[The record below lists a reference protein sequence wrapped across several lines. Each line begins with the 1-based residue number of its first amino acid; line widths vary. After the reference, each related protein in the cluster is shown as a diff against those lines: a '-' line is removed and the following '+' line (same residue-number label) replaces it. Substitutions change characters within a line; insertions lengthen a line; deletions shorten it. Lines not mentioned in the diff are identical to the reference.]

1 MDFNIIKIKA
11 LILKSGLSE
20 EDQQSLLS
28 LFAQAKDG
36 DLKEAVKLFENDL
49 ENVKIMD
56 DVYKA
61 KLKVFENKDKKG
73 WREILEEERRSLEE
87 MEE

>member
-1 MDFNIIKIKA
+1 
-11 LILKSGLSE
+11 
-20 EDQQSLLS
+20 
-28 LFAQAKDG
+28 
-36 DLKEAVKLFENDL
+36 VKLFENDL